1 MMVAGV
7 RIVVAAACCALLVG
21 CGQGGNQRQND
32 PGPPIQM
39 NPAGPGPMQPPSA
52 GGESTLPPSMVEKK
66 K

>member
-1 MMVAGV
+1 
-7 RIVVAAACCALLVG
+7 
-21 CGQGGNQRQND
+21 
-32 PGPPIQM
+32 M